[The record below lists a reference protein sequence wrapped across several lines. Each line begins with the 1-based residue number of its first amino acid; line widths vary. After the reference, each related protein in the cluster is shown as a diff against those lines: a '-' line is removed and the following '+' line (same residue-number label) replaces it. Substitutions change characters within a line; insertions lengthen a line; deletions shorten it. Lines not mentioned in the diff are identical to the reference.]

1 MIGMVHVEFIKKKHL
16 QEGWSIRH
24 IAKHLCINRATVR
37 KAIAMTEVPR
47 YRLTAEKS
55 APVIGPIKAVIEQ
68 WLKEDRER
76 PGKQRHTARRV
87 YARLVEEHS
96 FSGSESSVRKY
107 VQKLRGQIS
116 EAFIPLEA
124 DAGKMGQVDWG
135 TAVARI
141 DGVERTIHLFVLRLR
156 HSGMV
161 FVQAYF
167 HETMECFLD
176 GHRKAF
182 EWLGG
187 VPRTLVYDNLK
198 TAVLRILSG
207 PEREETRLM
216 SALRAHY
223 LFETAFCRPGEGHE
237 KGSVENGV
245 GFVRR
250 NALVPVPD
258 VQSLSDLNELLLKW
272 CERDKD
278 RREKWGEESRSLSS
292 LPDFPFPCRKTSI
305 LKVSPQLL
313 VSLGTNRYSVPWGYQ
328 GKEVI
333 CHLFPDRVEL
343 VDKDQ
348 ILASHSRLEG
358 KYGLGIEIHH
368 YLPLLARKPRA
379 VTGIA
384 SFRTLPAVFVRVRD
398 DLVSSRGREGW
409 KEMVAIL
416 LLLQDYPMEE
426 VENALVKAE
435 ESRAIR
441 EDTVRQFLILKSAP
455 KPPLPAIVPAALLE
469 MAIPQNTPDHFDSL
483 LSVGGAA

>member
-24 IAKHLCINRATVR
+24 IARHLCINRATVR

-68 WLKEDRER
+68 WLREDQER
-76 PGKQRHTARRV
+76 PEKQRHTARRV
-87 YARLVEEHS
+87 YARLVEEHQ
-96 FSGSESSVRKY
+96 FSGSESSVRKC
-107 VQKLRGQIS
+107 VQKLRGQVS

-135 TAVARI
+135 TAVAQI
-141 DGVERTIHLFVLRLR
+141 AGVERTIHLFVLRLR
-156 HSGMV
+156 HSGV
-161 FVQAYF
+161 AFVQAYF

-182 EWLGG
+182 EWLNG

-198 TAVLRILSG
+198 TAVLRVLEGSD
-207 PEREETRLM
+207 REETRLM

-250 NALVPVPD
+250 NALVPVPE
-258 VQSLSDLNELLLKW
+258 VRSLSELNELLLEW
-272 CERDKD
+272 CERDKE
-278 RREKWGEESRSLSS
+278 RREPWGEESRALSS
-292 LPDFPFPCRKTSI
+292 LPDFPFS
-305 LKVSPQLL
+305 SQLL

-328 GKEVI
+328 GKEVV

-358 KYGLGIEIHH
+358 KYGLGIDIHH

-416 LLLQDYPMEE
+416 LLLQEYPMQE
-426 VENALVKAE
+426 VENALLKAE
-435 ESRAIR
+435 ESRAVRADI
-441 EDTVRQFLILKSAP
+441 VRQFLILESVP
-455 KPPLPAIVPAALLE
+455 EPPLPAILPAALLE
-469 MAIPQNTPDHFDSL
+469 VTIPRNTPDHFDSL
-483 LSVGGAA
+483 LSAGGAA